1 MSILKELWNKRSLI
15 WSFATSD
22 LKIRYRNSV
31 LGFFWT
37 VLEPLLMLAVLYVVF
52 TSLFPS
58 TIENFGLYLLLGI
71 ILWNA
76 LTRGTEIGLH
86 SILGRSSLVNQIYF
100 PREIPAISASITS
113 FLMVV
118 FEFVVFIIFMIVF
131 RFIPPNTI
139 IYLPLVILLEF
150 VLITGLC
157 LPLSVLNVRFRDM
170 QFIWRLV
177 LQVGFF
183 LTPIFYKLDRLPE
196 NIQMILKY
204 SPMVQIVDMAHDV
217 TIYGKMP
224 SVESVETT
232 VALVLVIT
240 LICYLIFRI
249 AEKRVIE
256 EL

>member
-1 MSILKELWNKRSLI
+1 MTILKELWKGKSII
-15 WSFATSD
+15 WTFAISD
-22 LKIRYRNSV
+22 LKIRYRNSI

-52 TSLFPS
+52 TNLFPS
-58 TIENFGLYLLLGI
+58 SIENFGMYLLLGI
-71 ILWNA
+71 ILWNT
-76 LTRGTEIGLH
+76 LTRGTEIGLN

-113 FLMVV
+113 FLMLV
-118 FEFVVFIIFMIVF
+118 FEFIVFAIFTVVF
-131 RFIPPNTI
+131 RFVPPSTI
-139 IYLPLVILLEF
+139 IYLPLVIVLEF
-150 VLITGLC
+150 ILITSLC
-157 LPLSVLNVRFRDM
+157 LPLSVLNVRFRDT

-204 SPMVQIVDMAHDV
+204 SPMTQIVSMAHDV

-224 SVESVETT
+224 SVESVQIT
-232 VALVLVIT
+232 VTMVSATT
-240 LICYLIFRI
+240 LICYMIFKI
-249 AEKRVIE
+249 AKNRVIE